1 MSTLQRIRE
10 FALVAVLLTGALNA
24 SAPQVDESRPS
35 DRPSVAGTIADL
47 GHMTVLARRDAE
59 VAHLGSMIV
68 SAPRLSDAGVA
79 DLGAMTVTAR
89 RAADTKVADLGGIT
103 VTARRIG
110 SVALAE
116 QPSDHSWN

>member
-24 SAPQVDESRPS
+24 SAPQADEGRPS
-35 DRPSVAGTIADL
+35 DRPSVVGAIADL

-59 VAHLGSMIV
+59 VANLGSLIV

-79 DLGAMTVTAR
+79 DLGAMTVTSR

-110 SVALAE
+110 SAALAAR
-116 QPSDHSWN
+116 PSVL